1 MEQVFISKLFHK
13 RWKVVITKGARSR
26 RVVDQNVEL
35 EPMEPMATM
44 GKLMDLEIMQLK
56 ELMKGNHQL
65 SMYP

>member
-1 MEQVFISKLFHK
+1 M
-13 RWKVVITKGARSR
+13 ITKGARSR